1 MNDVMCMLTY
11 LLLQILYSTLFIYLL
26 TYNDIVAIN
35 IITADHL
42 DRTYT

>member
-26 TYNDIVAIN
+26 TMILLLLI
-35 IITADHL
+35 
-42 DRTYT
+42 